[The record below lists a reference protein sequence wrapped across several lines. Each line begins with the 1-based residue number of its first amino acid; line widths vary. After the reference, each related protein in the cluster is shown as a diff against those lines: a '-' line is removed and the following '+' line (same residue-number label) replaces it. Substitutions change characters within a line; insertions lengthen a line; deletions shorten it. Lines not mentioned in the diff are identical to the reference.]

1 MTWNWNRLLVVG
13 GLLTALPAAAQ
24 LTQERATVSAGGGTL
39 TSPHY
44 IVTGTL
50 GQASPVGVLSNA
62 TLTIHAGFWHGGA
75 APLSFM
81 LTVKQR
87 GTGSGVVT
95 GTGIACGADCT
106 EQYAAGTTLDL
117 RAAPDVCSRFVRW
130 EDAEGQPLISPLTI
144 SANLTVAAVFEACCP
159 APVTPLS
166 PADGAANQPLD
177 ATLTWQAAAKASSYE
192 VYFGASE
199 PLAKQ
204 TTTLGLQYA
213 PAGLT
218 LNTAYHWRVDAVN
231 SCGATPG
238 TVWAFTTT
246 ANHPPTITSTPPL
259 MVNRTYE
266 YDVEATDSDGDA
278 LAFSLTNA
286 PEGMT
291 IDADSGR
298 LVWTAAPTQIGTVAP
313 TVTVS
318 DGQGGAATQPMPL
331 TVTADTFTLMTVAF
345 LEGVNLRDGATE
357 QDPTVLSLGV
367 GANMSGITDIVLP
380 NRTNLFAF
388 SALATF
394 HVTLQGGT
402 AMIAPAPTVAQMA
415 VEDTA
420 TGGLAFA
427 AIDAGTVA
435 GVTWQTPT
443 PQPFTATTTL
453 VFRRSDGGYL
463 KIGHMTMNLAAGTLT
478 FAYADVTP

>member
-1 MTWNWNRLLVVG
+1 MTWRMLLVVG

-24 LTQERATVSAGGGTL
+24 ITQERATVSAGGGTL
-39 TSPHY
+39 TSPQY

-50 GQASPVGVLSNA
+50 GQASPVGVLSSE

-75 APLSFM
+75 APMAFT
-81 LTVKQR
+81 LTIKKR

-95 GTGIACGADCT
+95 GPGIACGADCT

-177 ATLTWQAAAKASSYE
+177 TLLTWQAADGASSYD
-192 VYFGASE
+192 VYWGAGE
-199 PLAKQ
+199 PLVKQ

-218 LNTAYHWRVDAVN
+218 LNTAYAWRVDAVN

-238 TVWAFTTT
+238 TARSFTTT
-246 ANHPPTITSTPPL
+246 ANHPPAITSTPPL
-259 MVNRTYE
+259 MVNRTYQ
-266 YDVEATDSDGDA
+266 YDVRATDSDGDA
-278 LAFSLTNA
+278 LAFSLSDA

-291 IDADSGR
+291 IDAETGLIR
-298 LVWTAAPTQIGTVAP
+298 WTASPTQIGTFAP

-318 DGQGGAATQPMPL
+318 DGRGGAASQSLAL
-331 TVTADTFTLMTVAF
+331 TVTADTFTMMTVAF

-367 GANMSGITDIVLP
+367 GANMSGITNIILP
-380 NRTNLFAF
+380 NRTTLFTF
-388 SALATF
+388 SALATCHAEF
-394 HVTLQGGT
+394 RNATVWM
-402 AMIAPAPTVAQMA
+402 AAEPTVAQIA

-420 TGGLAFA
+420 SGGKTFA
-427 AIDAGTVA
+427 AIDAGNVTSL
-435 GVTWQTPT
+435 TWQTPT
-443 PQPFTATTTL
+443 PRAFTATTTL
-453 VFRRSDGGYL
+453 VFRRNDGSIL
-463 KIGHMTMNLAAGTLT
+463 KIGNMTLNLTQGTIT
-478 FAYADVTP
+478 FAYADVTPQS

>member
-1 MTWNWNRLLVVG
+1 MTWRMLFVVG

-39 TSPHY
+39 TSPQY

-50 GQASPVGVLSNA
+50 GQVSPVGVLSNA
-62 TLTIHAGFWHGGA
+62 TLTIHAGFWHGATPMVFTLTIKKRGA
-75 APLSFM
+75 
-81 LTVKQR
+81 
-87 GTGSGVVT
+87 GSGVVT
-95 GTGIACGADCT
+95 GPGIDCGADCA
-106 EQYAAGTTLDL
+106 ERYAVGATLDL
-117 RAAPDVCSRFVRW
+117 AAAPDPCSRFVRW
-130 EDAEGQPLISPLTI
+130 EDAAGQPLISPLTI

-177 ATLTWQAAAKASSYE
+177 ATLTWQAADKASSYE

-231 SCGATPG
+231 RCGATPG

-259 MVNRTYE
+259 MVNRTYQ
-266 YDVEATDSDGDA
+266 YDVRATDPDGDA
-278 LAFSLTNA
+278 LAFSLSDA

-291 IDADSGR
+291 IDAGTGR
-298 LVWTAAPTQIGTVAP
+298 IRWIASPTQIGTVAP

-318 DGQGGAATQPMPL
+318 DGRGGAASQSLAL
-331 TVTADTFTLMTVAF
+331 TVTADTFTMMTVAF

-367 GANMSGITDIVLP
+367 GANMSGITNIILP
-380 NRTNLFAF
+380 NRTTLFTF

-394 HVTLQGGT
+394 HLEYRASTVW
-402 AMIAPAPTVAQMA
+402 MAPEPTVAQIA

-420 TGGLAFA
+420 TGGKAFE
-427 AIDAGTVA
+427 AIDSGTVA
-435 GVTWQTPT
+435 GVTWQTPA

-453 VFRRSDGGYL
+453 VFRRSDGRYL
-463 KIGHMTMNLAAGTLT
+463 KIGHMTMNLTAGTLT

>member
-1 MTWNWNRLLVVG
+1 MTWNWNMLLVVG

-39 TSPHY
+39 TSPQY

-50 GQASPVGVLSNA
+50 GQVSPVGVLSNA
-62 TLTIHAGFWHGGA
+62 TLTIHAGFWHGA
-75 APLSFM
+75 TPMVFT
-81 LTVKQR
+81 LTIKKR
-87 GTGSGVVT
+87 GTGSGVVI
-95 GTGIACGADCT
+95 GPGIDCGADCA
-106 EQYAAGTTLDL
+106 ERYAAGTTFELTPKAD
-117 RAAPDVCSRFVRW
+117 PCSQFVRW
-130 EDAEGQPLISPLTI
+130 EDTAGQPLLSPLII
-144 SANLTVAAVFEACCP
+144 SSDLTVYGVFEACCP
-159 APVTPLS
+159 APATPLS

-177 ATLTWQAAAKASSYE
+177 ATLTWQAADGASSYD

-199 PLAKQ
+199 PLAKL
-204 TTTLGLQYA
+204 TNTLDLHYA
-213 PAGLT
+213 PTGLT

-231 SCGATPG
+231 ACGATPG
-238 TVWAFTTT
+238 TAWAFTTT

-266 YDVEATDSDGDA
+266 YDVKATDPDGDA

-286 PEGMT
+286 PDGMT
-291 IDADSGR
+291 IDAETGLIR
-298 LVWTAAPTQIGTVAP
+298 WTASPTQIGTVAP

-318 DGQGGAATQPMPL
+318 DGRGGAASQSLAL

-345 LEGVNLRDGATE
+345 LEGVNLRDGDTE
-357 QDPTVLSLGV
+357 QDNTVLSLGV

-420 TGGLAFA
+420 SGGLAFE
-427 AIDAGTVA
+427 AIDSVTVA
-435 GVTWQTPT
+435 GVTWQTPA

-453 VFRRSDGGYL
+453 VFRRSDGAYL
-463 KIGHMTMNLAAGTLT
+463 KIGHMTINLAAGTLT